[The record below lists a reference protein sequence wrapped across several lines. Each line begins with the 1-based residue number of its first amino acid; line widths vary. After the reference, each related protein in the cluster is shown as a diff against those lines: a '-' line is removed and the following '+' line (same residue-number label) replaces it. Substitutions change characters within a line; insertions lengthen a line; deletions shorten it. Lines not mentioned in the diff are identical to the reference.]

1 MVNQLNEFRTL
12 YRYLQENSKLEI
24 SNKCRIRWK
33 KEKEFYRYLQ
43 NNLLLIQS
51 NLILNSNEQ
60 KYHCTLYVITSF
72 T

>member
-24 SNKCRIRWK
+24 NNKCRIRWR